1 MKHFHEKNNTSDTH
15 LHPLPYAHYKWVKD
29 IMFKSDIEVPMPM
42 FGELKNWKSNEHKK
56 NDWMSD
62 AKVVRQW
69 ENIDA

>member
-1 MKHFHEKNNTSDTH
+1 
-15 LHPLPYAHYKWVKD
+15 
-29 IMFKSDIEVPMPM
+29 MFKSDIEVPMPM

-62 AKVVRQW
+62 AKVVHQW